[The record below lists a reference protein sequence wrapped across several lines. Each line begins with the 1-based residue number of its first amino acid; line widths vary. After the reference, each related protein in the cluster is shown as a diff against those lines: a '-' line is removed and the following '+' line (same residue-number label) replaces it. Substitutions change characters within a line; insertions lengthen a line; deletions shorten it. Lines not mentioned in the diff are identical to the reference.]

1 MNIGNIEG
9 AILLLRDLVESG
21 LRVYGDDQPEL
32 ATVLQNLGTSL
43 VLAERLDEARQVY
56 ERVVAINRE
65 WMPAANYR
73 RALPLLSLS
82 GIHLEQGQP
91 AAAEAAAREAL
102 VTLNAALPA
111 GHYITAVA
119 ECRVARALV
128 AQGRTGEAERHFERA
143 TPPLVETQS
152 VPEYRRECLAAAAE
166 FHERRGNGAQA
177 ARLREVLAAIQ
188 R

>member
-1 MNIGNIEG
+1 
-9 AILLLRDLVESG
+9 
-21 LRVYGDDQPEL
+21 
-32 ATVLQNLGTSL
+32 VLQNLGTAL
-43 VLAERLDEARQVY
+43 VGADRLAEAVEVY
-56 ERVVAINRE
+56 ERVAAINRQ
-65 WMPAANYR
+65 WLPADDHL

-82 GIHLEQGQP
+82 GIHLEQREP
-91 AAAEAAAREAL
+91 IAAEAAAREAL

-119 ECRVARALV
+119 DCRVARALV
-128 AQGRTGEAERHFERA
+128 AQGRTGEAGQHFERA

-166 FHERRGNGAQA
+166 FHERRGNGAEA
-177 ARLREVLAAIQ
+177 ARLRDVLAAIQ